1 MTTKQRL
8 GVEPIKKEGPLR
20 PPRFDAFM
28 PPCKELHRSSLTNGP
43 VRYAY
48 ISPLRRG
55 AGGGQGSKESGL
67 AKSCCQL
74 QKAAAFVESLIDW
87 CLLNLYAVFWRL
99 P

>member
-28 PPCKELHRSSLTNGP
+28 PPDRAALIVANQGPGSLCVFPPIEKRG
-43 VRYAY
+43 
-48 ISPLRRG
+48 RRG
-55 AGGGQGSKESGL
+55 ARFKEVR
-67 AKSCCQL
+67 ACQTLL
-74 QKAAAFVESLIDW
+74 QTQKRLLLFVASFIDW
-87 CLLNLYAVFWRL
+87 CLVDPYAVFWRL